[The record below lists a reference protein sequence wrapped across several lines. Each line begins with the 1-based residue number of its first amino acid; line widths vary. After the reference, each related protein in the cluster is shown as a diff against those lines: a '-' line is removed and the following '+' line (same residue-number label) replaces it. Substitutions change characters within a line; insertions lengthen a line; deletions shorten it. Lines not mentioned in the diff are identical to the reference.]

1 LEENDEIWA
10 VNDRQLV
17 GLTHRQVVQV
27 LQTAGSEVHLVVVRH
42 KNRTSALKSEQD
54 QVKMMKDFELMREKI
69 RKQRSRTV
77 SSTSSILAPLARPF
91 PKQLQSQVV
100 DEQSKQSTGAQPED
114 LDIHQLSSKETDGDT
129 EELPIGWAVKQD
141 PRTRRKYYECHF
153 TQTSTWSDPRSLPKA
168 KAIQEYIWTDLPP
181 GWEKCKDQF
190 GCIYYVNH
198 DNQTTHWKSPRD
210 ARQLRLLDILV
221 QEINSQRQKLWVH
234 FKIENSSYCLCLVLR
249 LLNTN

>member
-100 DEQSKQSTGAQPED
+100 DEQSKQSTGAQPE
-114 LDIHQLSSKETDGDT
+114 GN
-129 EELPIGWAVKQD
+129 
-141 PRTRRKYYECHF
+141 
-153 TQTSTWSDPRSLPKA
+153 
-168 KAIQEYIWTDLPP
+168 
-181 GWEKCKDQF
+181 EKNGAC
-190 GCIYYVNH
+190 C
-198 DNQTTHWKSPRD
+198 
-210 ARQLRLLDILV
+210 
-221 QEINSQRQKLWVH
+221 
-234 FKIENSSYCLCLVLR
+234 
-249 LLNTN
+249 